1 MNNIFSDLK
10 NKTIVITGGSG
21 FLGSQFV
28 EAFLQFHCNVV
39 VLDLKKNNLSSVIKT
54 KSKNYFYLKCDITN
68 EKKLKVCLNKII
80 TKFKTID
87 VLINNAFND
96 YVPKKSKKISFA
108 LEEFDH
114 KIWSKDLNV
123 GLKGAFLCTKIF
135 GSFMKRKKR
144 GGNIINISSDLGIIS
159 PDQRV
164 YKKMNF
170 VKPITYS
177 VIKHGI
183 IGLTKYTATYW
194 AENKIRC
201 NAIAPGGMFNN
212 QDKNFLNEISKLIP
226 LKRLG
231 RKNEYNS
238 LLLFLASDQSSYITG
253 STVVIDGGR
262 SIL

>member
-39 VLDLKKNNLSSVIKT
+39 VLDVKKNKLLTSFEKN
-54 KSKNYFYLKCDITN
+54 SKNYLYLKCDITN
-68 EKKLKVCLNKII
+68 EKKLKACLNKIVK
-80 TKFKTID
+80 KFKTID

-96 YVPKKSKKISFA
+96 YVPKKSKKTSFA
-108 LEEFDH
+108 LEKLDP
-114 KIWSKDLNV
+114 KIWSKDLDV
-123 GLKGAFLCTKIF
+123 GLTGAFLCTKTF
-135 GSFMKRKKR
+135 GSFMKKKKR
-144 GGNIINISSDLGIIS
+144 GGNIINVSSDLGIIS
-159 PDQRV
+159 PDQRI

-170 VKPITYS
+170 VKPVTYS

-194 AENKIRC
+194 AENNIRC

-212 QDKNFLNEISKLIP
+212 QDRNFLNEISKLIP